1 MVDKT
6 EGEKG
11 RTKSDIRW
19 GRGEKF
25 RILRKATGGQL
36 IFHEANAVFPMSR
49 LVMDIPQSCM
59 NRLFFE
65 PEFVMMKD
73 SQNENSNSREKRVQE
88 GNDPEKIKEARDFS
102 FSSTRERKRKKKKE
116 EDGEGKRETKPERGE
131 GILFY
136 SRIIEYEREGG
147 RKRVIFQARIAE
159 YRRGSAMAAPL
170 SRAESIRRPP
180 SGLPRG
186 KLNIRAPPP
195 RQPLETFLD
204 SPPPPVTSNVSS
216 IDGYPPSLLPQILF
230 TLHFSILSWIDD
242 SDDSSRFWR
251 IMDRGKIL
259 FDFFYSSLDS
269 TLD

>member
-11 RTKSDIRW
+11 RTKSDIRR

-59 NRLFFE
+59 NR

-88 GNDPEKIKEARDFS
+88 GNDPEKIKEARDSS
-102 FSSTRERKRKKKKE
+102 FSSTRERKRKKKME

-204 SPPPPVTSNVSS
+204 SPPLPVTSNVSS